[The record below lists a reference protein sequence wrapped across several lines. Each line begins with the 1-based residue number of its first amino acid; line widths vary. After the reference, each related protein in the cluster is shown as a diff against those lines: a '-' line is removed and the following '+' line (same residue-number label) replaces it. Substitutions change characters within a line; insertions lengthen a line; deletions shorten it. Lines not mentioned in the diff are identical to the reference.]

1 MSFVYGIHLWLAQ
14 PKAGESLRLAAAY
27 PKLDTADMGGAAP
40 VRGGAP

>member
-14 PKAGESLRLAAAY
+14 PKAGELLRLVVAY
-27 PKLDTADMGGAAP
+27 QKTDMANMGGADP